1 MKKEKILLFCFF
13 IAANSFATDTVIELD
28 KTIIQDNSNRNFFTQ
43 PKEVK
48 NTYTVTQEQIQERNY
63 KNVEEVLKDSPGVIV
78 NNTAF
83 GPRIDMRGSGEKSL
97 SRVKVMVDGVSIN
110 PTEEAM
116 ASLPI
121 NSIPIES
128 VKKIEVIP
136 GGGATLYGSGSVGGV
151 INIITNSNATKNNF
165 FMDLKYGS
173 FDNRNFG
180 FSGGQNI
187 DDKLYVNYG
196 FNYINSEGFRES
208 EENQSTV
215 YLGGFDYKI
224 NNKNKIRFQARHGN
238 EKLNG
243 TNEVSKKTLEQN
255 RKAAGLNM
263 DIETEN
269 NSYSL
274 DYEHRYNDNLTL
286 AGTIYYQEQKRDIA
300 TESIDDIIISV
311 SDREHTF
318 NRLDYIFN
326 DVKSIMDAKFSEKK
340 YGVKLKSNYTYDKGN
355 LILGY
360 DYYTANNKRNSFV
373 KSETLKNYYD
383 GKGSYLQLNPE
394 DRVPVINNVDI
405 DLTKDSHGLYAF
417 NKYDF
422 NDKLSFT
429 TGARVEYTSYDGSRK
444 NGPNTMPFIDPKI
457 QEIKTDE
464 SLENYAGEVGL
475 LYKYGD
481 SGNIYMRY
489 ERGFVTPFASQLTDK
504 IHDKKLTNKDNPNAS
519 LPPVVNVASIYVA
532 NGLKS
537 EITDTLE
544 IGIRDYFLNSLVSL
558 SLFATDTTDEITMI
572 QSGVTNPAIKRWQ
585 YKNIGKTRRIGAE
598 LEAEQD
604 FEKFG
609 FSESI
614 SFINAEVTK
623 GDENYKI
630 SKGDKIPLV
639 PELKASFGVK
649 YRVNDNLALMGNYT
663 YTGKKEARELDE
675 NDSIFKYDIE
685 SFGVIDVGAL
695 YSIDEYSS
703 LKIGVKNIGGTKYNL
718 RETSLEAYPAP
729 ERNYYL
735 ELNVKF

>member
-1 MKKEKILLFCFF
+1 MKRGKLLYFF
-13 IAANSFATDTVIELD
+13 IAATAFANEPTVQLERTFI
-28 KTIIQDNSNRNFFTQ
+28 DNNYSRDLFVQ

-48 NTYTVTQEQIQERNY
+48 NTYTVTQEQIHEKNY

-97 SRVKVMVDGVSIN
+97 SRVKVMVDGISIN

-128 VKKIEVIP
+128 VKKIEIIP

-165 FMDLKYGS
+165 FMNLKYGS

-187 DDKLYVNYG
+187 NDKLYVNYG
-196 FNYINSEGFRES
+196 FNYTNSEGYRES

-224 NNKNKIRFQARHGN
+224 DKKNKIRFQVRHGN
-238 EKLNG
+238 EELNG
-243 TNEVSKKTLEQN
+243 TNEVSKKILEHN
-255 RKAAGLNM
+255 RKVPGLNM

-269 NSYSL
+269 NSYSF
-274 DYEHRYNDNLTL
+274 DYEHRYSDNLVF
-286 AGTIYYQEQKRDIA
+286 AGTLFYQEQKRKID
-300 TESIDDIIISV
+300 TESIDNIIISV
-311 SDREHTF
+311 SDRNYTF

-360 DYYTANNKRNSFV
+360 DYYTSNNKRNSFV

-394 DRVPVINNVDI
+394 DRLPVINNINI
-405 DLTKDSHGLYAF
+405 DLNKDSHGIYAF
-417 NKYDF
+417 NKYDI
-422 NDKLSFT
+422 NEKLSFT
-429 TGARVEYTSYDGSRK
+429 TGVRGEYTSYSGSRK
-444 NGPNTMPFIDPKI
+444 NGPNTMPFITPKI

-464 SLENYAGEVGL
+464 SLENYAGEVGV
-475 LYKYGD
+475 LYKYRD
-481 SGNIYMRY
+481 TGNVYMRY

-504 IHDKKLTNKDNPNAS
+504 IHDKKLTNRDNPNAP
-519 LPPVVNVASIYVA
+519 LPPLVNVASIYTA

-537 EITDTLE
+537 EITDTFE
-544 IGIRDYFLNSLVSL
+544 IGIRDYVLNSLVSL
-558 SLFATDTTDEITMI
+558 SAFITDTTDEITMI
-572 QSGVTNPAIKRWQ
+572 QSGVTNPAVKRWQ
-585 YKNIGKTRRIGAE
+585 YKNIGKTRRMGIE
-598 LEAEQD
+598 FEAEQD

-609 FSESI
+609 FTQSLSLV
-614 SFINAEVTK
+614 NAEVTK
-623 GDENYKI
+623 GDDGYGI
-630 SKGDKIPLV
+630 SKGDKVPLV
-639 PELKASFGVK
+639 PEVKAGLGIK
-649 YRVNDNLALMGNYT
+649 YRLNDTLSLLGSYT
-663 YTGKKEARELDE
+663 YTGRREARELDE
-675 NDSIFKYDIE
+675 DDKVFKYNID
-685 SFGVIDVGAL
+685 SYGVIDIGAL
-695 YSIDEYSS
+695 YAIDEYSS
-703 LKIGVKNIGGTKYNL
+703 LKLGIKNAGGTKYNL

-735 ELNVKF
+735 EFNVKF

>member
-1 MKKEKILLFCFF
+1 MKKEKLLLYLL
-13 IAANSFATDTVIELD
+13 IAVSAFGESPTIQLD
-28 KTIIQDNSNRNFFTQ
+28 KSFISDNYSRDFFVQ

-48 NTYTVTQEQIQERNY
+48 NTYTVTQEQIQEKNY
-63 KNVEEVLKDSPGVIV
+63 KNVEEVLRDSPGVIV

-97 SRVKVMVDGVSIN
+97 SRVKVMVDGISIN

-187 DDKLYVNYG
+187 NDRLYVNYG
-196 FNYINSEGFRES
+196 FNYINSEGYRES

-224 NNKNKIRFQARHGN
+224 DKKNKIRFQARHGN
-238 EKLNG
+238 EELNG
-243 TNEVSKKTLEQN
+243 TNEVSKKILEQN
-255 RKAAGLNM
+255 RKAPGLNM

-269 NSYSL
+269 NSYSF
-274 DYEHRYNDNLTL
+274 DYEHRYNDNLVF
-286 AGTIYYQEQKRDIA
+286 AGTVYYQEQKRDIN
-300 TESIDDIIISV
+300 TESIDNIKISV
-311 SDREHTF
+311 SDRNHTF

-355 LILGY
+355 IILGY

-394 DRVPVINNVDI
+394 DRLPVINNIDI
-405 DLTKDSHGLYAF
+405 DLTKDSHGVYAF
-417 NKYDF
+417 NKYDL

-429 TGARVEYTSYDGSRK
+429 IGARAEHTSYSGTRK

-464 SLENYAGEVGL
+464 SLDNYAGEAGV
-475 LYKYGD
+475 LYKYRD
-481 SGNIYMRY
+481 TGNIYLRY

-504 IHDKKLTNKDNPNAS
+504 IHDKKLTNKENPNAP
-519 LPPVVNVASIYVA
+519 LPPIVNVASIYVA

-537 EITDTLE
+537 EVTDTLE
-544 IGIRDYFLNSLVSL
+544 IGIRDYILNSLVSL
-558 SLFATDTTDEITMI
+558 SVFATDTTDEITMI
-572 QSGVTNPAIKRWQ
+572 QSGVTNPAVKRWQ
-585 YKNIGKTRRIGAE
+585 YKNIGKTRRVGAE
-598 LEAEQD
+598 FEAEQEFD
-604 FEKFG
+604 KFG
-609 FSESI
+609 FSQSI
-614 SFINAEVTK
+614 SLVNAEVVK
-623 GDENYKI
+623 GDSSYGI
-630 SKGDKIPLV
+630 SRGDKVPLV
-639 PELKASFGVK
+639 PEMKASLGIK
-649 YRVNDNLALMGNYT
+649 YKVTDNLSLLGNYT

-675 NDSIFKYDIE
+675 DDKISKYNIDSY
-685 SFGVIDVGAL
+685 GVIDVGAL
-695 YSIDEYSS
+695 YAIDEYSN
-703 LKIGVKNIGGTKYNL
+703 LKIGIKNVGGTKYNL